1 MVNLKNLSKLLRDR
15 LVVACFVSNLFYS
28 AAYPSFHT
36 NMISNLDS
44 RVISFNSIMICL
56 SGIIVPILWNRHSDS
71 FYKKYGLFCILETVL
86 YILLCITSL
95 LKITDYLLYY
105 ILDTMFYCF
114 VTKNILIGTNRLKVL
129 RYEGDGRQI
138 FDNNIQLASNA
149 SSLIG
154 FSISFI
160 TIPMS
165 LSFIL
170 ITIGIIFDNFFYYS
184 AWKDSL
190 RKDDIN

>member
-1 MVNLKNLSKLLRDR
+1 
-15 LVVACFVSNLFYS
+15 
-28 AAYPSFHT
+28 
-36 NMISNLDS
+36 
-44 RVISFNSIMICL
+44 
-56 SGIIVPILWNRHSDS
+56 
-71 FYKKYGLFCILETVL
+71 
-86 YILLCITSL
+86 
-95 LKITDYLLYY
+95 
-105 ILDTMFYCF
+105 MFYCF